1 MAVFENIARQ
11 LYRLLQGLV
20 WKENDFVACPCFFI
34 ILGDESIKRPCGFYS
49 LAKHLNVPIIMNKKL
64 VFNCCSVLNYRLF
77 IFTFLFLFACVA
89 LPLAEA
95 SAKDLYV
102 KPSAEVALRRGQ
114 GTEYKI
120 VSMVRDG
127 TKVELVEENESYTR
141 VRLDSGLEG
150 WMLTRF
156 LTPEPPLS
164 LVVVNLRSDKEKL
177 EENSAEAAERI
188 KELTLAL
195 ASAREE
201 LETLRNER
209 AHLSEEYSNLQKDT
223 ANVVQ
228 IKNDLERTMA
238 EKEALQDKLTVVEE
252 QYNTIKKDSTMYW
265 FLAGAGVLILGILF
279 GKMPGPSRKR
289 KSSLL

>member
-1 MAVFENIARQ
+1 MT
-11 LYRLLQGLV
+11 
-20 WKENDFVACPCFFI
+20 
-34 ILGDESIKRPCGFYS
+34 
-49 LAKHLNVPIIMNKKL
+49 KKS
-64 VFNCCSVLNYRLF
+64 VSNGCSVLSYRLF
-77 IFTFLFLFACVA
+77 IITLLFSLGSVV

-127 TKVELVEENESYTR
+127 TKVELVEENDDYTM
-141 VRLDSGLEG
+141 VRLDSGVEG
-150 WMLTRF
+150 WMLSRF

-188 KELTLAL
+188 KELTQAL
-195 ASAREE
+195 AGAREE
-201 LETLRNER
+201 LESLRNDR
-209 AHLSEEYSNLQKDT
+209 DHLSEEYGNLQRDT
-223 ANVVQ
+223 ADVVQ
-228 IKNDLERTMA
+228 IKNDLEKTMA
-238 EKEALQDKLTVVEE
+238 ENEALLDKLAVVEE
-252 QYNTIKKDSTMYW
+252 QYNAIKKDSTMYW